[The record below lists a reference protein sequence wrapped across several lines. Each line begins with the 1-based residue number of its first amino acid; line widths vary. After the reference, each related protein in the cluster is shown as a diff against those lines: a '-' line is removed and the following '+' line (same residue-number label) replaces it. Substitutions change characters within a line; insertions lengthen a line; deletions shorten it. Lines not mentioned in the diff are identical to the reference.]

1 MIGLADVQAA
11 AAAIGDGIVRTP
23 LVRCEALDDVAG
35 APVWLKAELLQ
46 HTGSFKLRGALNR
59 MRQLSAEERG
69 RGVITVSAGNH
80 AAAVAR
86 AGAAVGTD
94 VLVLMARAASPPK
107 VAATRG
113 YGATVDLESADA
125 KEAFARMEA
134 IAAESGRVVVH
145 PFNDPVVIAG
155 AGTVGLEIA
164 TDLPDVDL
172 VVVAVGGGGLI
183 AGISTALRGLAPTAR
198 LVGVQP
204 IATATLPASLA
215 AGRPETTDM
224 QPTIADALTAPATG
238 AVPLEI
244 LRDRLDDVVVL
255 DEDELAAGF
264 RLAYARGR
272 VACEVAG
279 SAPIGAL
286 AAGRVATAG
295 ARNVV
300 CVVSGGNIDP
310 ALAARLLGSA

>member
-11 AAAIGDGIVRTP
+11 AATIGDGIVRTP
-23 LVRCEALDDVAG
+23 LVRAEALDEVAG

-59 MRQLSAEERG
+59 MRALTDEERA

-94 VLVLMARAASPPK
+94 VLVLMARAASPTK
-107 VAATRG
+107 VVATRS

-134 IAAESGRVVVH
+134 IAAETGRVVVH

-155 AGTVGLEIA
+155 AGTVGVEIA

-172 VVVAVGGGGLI
+172 VIVAVGGGGLI
-183 AGISTALRGLAPTAR
+183 AGISTALRGLAPAAR
-198 LVGVQP
+198 LIGVQP
-204 IATATLPASLA
+204 VATATLPASLA
-215 AGRPETTDM
+215 SGRPETTAM

-244 LRDRLDDVVVL
+244 LRDRLADVVVL

-286 AAGRVATAG
+286 AAGRVDVAG

-310 ALAARLLGSA
+310 ALAARLLSSG

>member
-23 LVRCEALDDVAG
+23 LLRAEALDDVAG

-59 MRQLSAEERG
+59 IRSLSDAERA

-125 KEAFARMEA
+125 REAFSRMEA
-134 IAAESGRVVVH
+134 IAEETGRVVVH

-164 TDLPDVDL
+164 ADLPDVDL
-172 VVVAVGGGGLI
+172 VLVAVGGGGLI
-183 AGISTALRGLAPTAR
+183 AGISTALRGLAPSAR
-198 LVGVQP
+198 LIGVQP
-204 IATATLPASLA
+204 VATATLAASLA
-215 AGRPETTDM
+215 AGRPETTAM

-238 AVPLEI
+238 TVPLEI
-244 LRDRLDDVVVL
+244 LRDRLADVVAL

-272 VACEVAG
+272 LACEVAG

-286 AAGRVATAG
+286 AAGRVDTAG
-295 ARNVV
+295 LRNVV

-310 ALAARLLGSA
+310 ALAARLLASV

>member
-1 MIGLADVQAA
+1 M
-11 AAAIGDGIVRTP
+11 
-23 LVRCEALDDVAG
+23 
-35 APVWLKAELLQ
+35 
-46 HTGSFKLRGALNR
+46 
-59 MRQLSAEERG
+59 
-69 RGVITVSAGNH
+69 ITVSAGNH

-134 IAAESGRVVVH
+134 IAAETGRVVVH

-164 TDLPDVDL
+164 ADLPDVDL

-183 AGISTALRGLAPTAR
+183 AGISTALRGLAPKAR
-198 LVGVQP
+198 LIGVQP
-204 IATATLPASLA
+204 VATATLAASLA
-215 AGRPETTDM
+215 AGRPETTAM

-244 LRDRLDDVVVL
+244 LRDRLDDVVAL

-286 AAGRVATAG
+286 AAGRVDTAG
-295 ARNVV
+295 LRNVV

-310 ALAARLLGSA
+310 ALAARLLTSG